1 MSNIESNE
9 KCEENNECLID
20 TNSDYEFEDQLD
32 CNQIHINSLPYVV
45 FEYILSH
52 LSPYREL
59 SDCKLVSKS
68 WRMSVKCKSLSFIY
82 DLINH

>member
-1 MSNIESNE
+1 MMTNIGRSE
-9 KCEENNECLID
+9 KCDENNECMIDMID
-20 TNSDYEFEDQLD
+20 TNSNDLEFEDQLD

-59 SDCKLVSKS
+59 SVCKLVSKS
-68 WRMSVKCKSLSFIY
+68 WRMSVKCKFYLPF
-82 DLINH
+82 N